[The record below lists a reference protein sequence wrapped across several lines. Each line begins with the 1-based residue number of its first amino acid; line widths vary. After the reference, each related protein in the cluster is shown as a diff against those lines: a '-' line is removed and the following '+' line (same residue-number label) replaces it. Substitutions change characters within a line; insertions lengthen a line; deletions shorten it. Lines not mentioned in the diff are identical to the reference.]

1 MAQRH
6 RLRALSGTVLL
17 IMFFGVLCASPAA
30 AQTAPR
36 QGGIL
41 KAAMIGEPPTLDT
54 HTTTATIA
62 YQIAWHVFESLY
74 TYDKQYAPIPHLAE
88 GHTVTDGGR
97 RYTITLRKGV
107 KFHNGK
113 ELTAADAAAS
123 VARWGRLHTTGKTM
137 FKTIEAV
144 EAKDTH
150 TLVIHLK
157 EPSGSLLYAL
167 ASPYLAI
174 HQKSVIDAAGE
185 QPIKEYIG
193 TGPFRFVEHK
203 ADRHIRLARFQEYSA
218 RLEVANGHGGKRTAW
233 VDEIR
238 FLPVPDVAVRVAG
251 IESGEYHFAQ
261 TVKPDQY
268 DRLKANTKVDLA
280 IVKPSSWITAVPNHK
295 QGVMTNRKM
304 RQALQAVLDME
315 PIMTG
320 ALGHKAFLRVDGALY
335 FPEQGIFHTQVGV
348 TGYNLKNKERARA
361 LLKEAGYTGQPIRW
375 ITTKEYDYMYN
386 SAVIAKQQME
396 EVGFKVDLQVLDWAT
411 VVQRRNKPELWDLF
425 TTGIT
430 FSPDPALTSNL
441 QCNWPGWWCHEEKER
456 LLTELIRESDP
467 TKRRALIERIQ
478 AVFYEDVGRIKMG
491 DFFIMYATRD
501 LKGFQGGSFLHFW
514 DVWLAK

>member
-1 MAQRH
+1 MART
-6 RLRALSGTVLL
+6 ALMIVFL
-17 IMFFGVLCASPAA
+17 IVLCAPSVT
-30 AQTAPR
+30 AQTTPR
-36 QGGIL
+36 PGGIL

-62 YQIAWHVFESLY
+62 YQIAWHVFETLY
-74 TYDKQYAPIPHLAE
+74 TYDRQYLPVPHLAE
-88 GHTVTDGGR
+88 AHTVTDGGR

-113 ELTAADAAAS
+113 DLTAADAAAS
-123 VARWGRLHTTGKTM
+123 ITRWGRLHTTGKTM

-144 EAKDTH
+144 EAKDPQ

-174 HQKSVIDAAGE
+174 HPKSVLDAAAD
-185 QPIKEYIG
+185 QPLKEFIG

-203 ADRHIRLARFQEYSA
+203 PDRHIRLARFKDYAA
-218 RLEVANGHGGKRTAW
+218 RSEAPDGHSGKRTAL

-238 FLPVPDVAVRVAG
+238 FLPVPDVAVRIAG

-261 TVKPDQY
+261 TVKADQY
-268 DRLKANTKVDLA
+268 DRLKANAKLDLH
-280 IVKPSSWITAVPNHK
+280 IVKPSAWITAAPNHK
-295 QGVMTNRKM
+295 QGVMTNKKI

-315 PIMTG
+315 PIMTA
-320 ALGHKAFLRVDGALY
+320 ALGHKAFFRVDGALY
-335 FPEQGIFHTQVGV
+335 FPEQGVFHTQVGV
-348 TGYNLKNKERARA
+348 TGYNLKNKERART
-361 LLKEAGYTGQPIRW
+361 LLKEAGYTGQPVRW

-386 SAVIAKQQME
+386 SAVVAKQQME

-430 FSPDPALTSNL
+430 FGPDPALTSNL
-441 QCNWPGWWCHEEKER
+441 ACDWPGWWCHEEKER
-456 LLTELIRESDP
+456 LVAELIRESDP
-467 TKRRALIERIQ
+467 KKRRALIERIQ

-491 DFFIMYATRD
+491 DFFTMYATRD
-501 LKGFQGGSFLHFW
+501 LKGFQGGPFLHFW
-514 DVWLAK
+514 DTWLAK

>member
-1 MAQRH
+1 MTT
-6 RLRALSGTVLL
+6 RLTLRLAVLL
-17 IMFFGVLCASPAA
+17 GLALLVGTAA
-30 AQTAPR
+30 AQETPR

-62 YQIAWHVFESLY
+62 YQIAWHMVETLY
-74 TYDKQYAPIPHLAE
+74 AYDRQYAPIPHLAE
-88 GHTVTDGGR
+88 GHTVSDGGR

-123 VARWGRLHTTGKTM
+123 FTRWGRLHTTGKTI

-144 EAKDTH
+144 EARDSH

-167 ASPYLAI
+167 SSPYVGI
-174 HQKSVIDAAGE
+174 YPKSVVDAAGD
-185 QPIKEYIG
+185 QPIKEPIG
-193 TGPFRFVEHK
+193 TGPFRFVEHRP
-203 ADRHIRLARFQEYSA
+203 DRHIKVARFKDYAA
-218 RLEVANGHGGKRTAW
+218 RPEPTDGHGGRRTAW
-233 VDEIR
+233 VDEIH
-238 FLPVPDVAVRVAG
+238 FLPVGEVAVRVAG
-251 IESGEYHFAQ
+251 IESGDFHFAP
-261 TVKPDQY
+261 TVKPDQD
-268 DRLKANTKVDLA
+268 DRLKANSRLDVHV
-280 IVKPSSWITAVPNHK
+280 VKPSAWITASPNHK
-295 QGVMTNRKM
+295 QGLMTNRKL
-304 RQALQAVLDME
+304 RQALQA
-315 PIMTG
+315 
-320 ALGHKAFLRVDGALY
+320 ALGHKAFFRVDGALY

-361 LLKEAGYTGQPIRW
+361 LMKEAGYTGQPVRW

-386 SAVIAKQQME
+386 SAMVAKQQME

-430 FSPDPALTSNL
+430 FSPDPALTANL

-456 LLTELIRESDP
+456 LLAEMLRENDP
-467 TKRRALIERIQ
+467 AKRRILIERIQ

-491 DFFIMYATRD
+491 DFFNLLATTRD
-501 LKGFQGGSFLHFW
+501 LRGFEDAPFLHFW
-514 DVWLAK
+514 NTWLAK